1 MIDIVRCEVDEEI
14 KSQGK
19 KLGFSKVLN
28 CKDLKICEGGT
39 ENKNRNY
46 VSNKQNDVLMNP
58 ELKSLKDKV
67 HYRVSG
73 LNQVLAKLALTNDVA
88 IGFGFSFVLNSIGV
102 ERARILGRMRQ
113 NVRICQKIGTKM
125 LVCSYANNVKEMR
138 GSKDLLAFARL
149 IGMEGTV
156 AKVALNWKR
165 NQKKVRLA

>member
-19 KLGFSKVLN
+19 KLGFSKVIT
-28 CKDLKICEGGT
+28 CGDLKLVEGGS
-39 ENKNRNY
+39 EDKNRNY

-73 LNQVLAKLALTNDVA
+73 LNQVLAKLAVNNDVA
-88 IGFGFSFVLNSIGV
+88 IGLGFSFVLNATGV

-113 NVRICQKIGTKM
+113 NVKICQKIGTKM
-125 LVCSYANNVKEMR
+125 VVCSYANNLKEMR

-149 IGMEGTV
+149 IGMSGDE
-156 AKVALNWKR
+156 AKKSLNWKP
-165 NQKKVRLA
+165 NLKKVRQI